1 MRRREFIALLSGVA
15 TAWPLATRAQQATKI
30 RQIGILSLGRGD
42 RSDASLTTLDAFV
55 PALRELGYTE
65 GQNIAFDRKF
75 ADGDA
80 NKLSRLAQE
89 LVDSRVDVIVVFA
102 TPAARA
108 VKQVTSS
115 IPIIAIAMADPVEDE
130 LVTSL
135 ARPGGNVTGTAFLGP
150 ELVSRRLQLLKE
162 IVPRLS
168 RVVVLW
174 HPRAYGER
182 TMASMLKEIESAA
195 QSLGTRLQLVPAAG
209 PDDLDNAFSAMTTER
224 ADGLIVFPSPM
235 LFSQYSRIV
244 TFAANNR
251 LPAMYAAREGVELGG
266 LASYGVNL
274 PDLSRATAIYLDKIL
289 KGAKPAEL
297 PVQQPT
303 KFELVINLKTA
314 TALGLAIPSGVMAIA
329 DEVIGIGH
337 YLLRCKRPLL
347 PLGFGRVDHAR
358 RAEQIERVHRPDQ
371 PRQHPGGAVLGNK
384 PALGEGRG
392 QFGALRHVA
401 KIAKQ
406 DEAEGDAGDRTV
418 DGGEDRLRHREQVA
432 ELLLE
437 VTQLASIGADDGA
450 RRFARR

>member
-1 MRRREFIALLSGVA
+1 MPSALGEAMRRREFITLVGGAAVA
-15 TAWPLATRAQQATKI
+15 WAGAARAQQATKI
-30 RQIGILSLGRGD
+30 PQIGILSLGRGD

-65 GQNIAFDRKF
+65 GRNIAFDRKF

-89 LVDSRVDVIVVFA
+89 LVDSRVDAIVAFA

-174 HPRAYGER
+174 HPRAYGDR
-182 TMASMLKEIESAA
+182 TMASMLKEIEIAA
-195 QSLGTRLQLVPAAG
+195 QSLGTKLQLVPAG
-209 PDDLDNAFSAMTTER
+209 SPDDLGNAFAAMTTER

-266 LASYGVNL
+266 LVSYGVNL
-274 PDLSRATAIYLDKIL
+274 PDLSRATAAYLDKIL
-289 KGAKPAEL
+289 RGAKPSEL

-314 TALGLAIPSGVMAIA
+314 RALGLTITRDFLLIA
-329 DEVIGIGH
+329 DEVI
-337 YLLRCKRPLL
+337 
-347 PLGFGRVDHAR
+347 
-358 RAEQIERVHRPDQ
+358 E
-371 PRQHPGGAVLGNK
+371 
-384 PALGEGRG
+384 
-392 QFGALRHVA
+392 
-401 KIAKQ
+401 
-406 DEAEGDAGDRTV
+406 
-418 DGGEDRLRHREQVA
+418 
-432 ELLLE
+432 
-437 VTQLASIGADDGA
+437 
-450 RRFARR
+450 